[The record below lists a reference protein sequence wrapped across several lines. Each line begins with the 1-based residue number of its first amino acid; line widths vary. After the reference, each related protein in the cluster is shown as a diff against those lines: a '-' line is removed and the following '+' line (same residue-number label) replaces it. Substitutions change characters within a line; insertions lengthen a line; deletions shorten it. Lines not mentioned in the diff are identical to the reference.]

1 MTIKKKLSLFTVLI
15 AVTSGFTSRAFA
27 QEKQIET
34 AITTND
40 PIVSMLDSMVTLNSV
55 IRFNELNPLHKPSDN
70 SVPVF
75 SQEEI
80 EKQMAKIQTP
90 IPLTYNHAV
99 AQYVNVYAK
108 NKRQLTSRLMG
119 LSKLYYPLFEQELDK
134 QGLPLEFKHLAAV
147 ESALNPIA
155 VSPMGATG
163 IWQFMY
169 ATGKMYGLS
178 IGSYV
183 DERRD
188 PYLST
193 VAACK
198 YFKDM
203 YAIYGDWLLVIASYN
218 CGPGNVNKAIA
229 RAGGVKNFWAIS
241 RFLPAETRNYVPAF
255 IAATYVMNY
264 AKEYNIAPATA
275 EFMYHMVDT
284 VTVKNR
290 VTFNQLSKALDV
302 PREVIS
308 FLNPIYK
315 KGVVPGGDEIFKLML
330 PTNKIAVYIANESSI
345 EKYSTEE
352 LTPVQYAFKED
363 DFIYKEVKK
372 TAIVK
377 KNETLKQFAQRTKCS
392 VGEIKKWNKLASSK
406 LKRGQK
412 LSYYALVKVPK
423 PKEKVQEAVAAK
435 NDSVQINVT
444 DSTGTALASNVE
456 TLSKVDDQTEV
467 DSNSKVAEDGT
478 LQLTYEPGKEA
489 RKSNYKYHTVQRGDT
504 LWNIARR
511 YDGTVEQL
519 KQMNNLSR
527 NATIKVG
534 AKIKVPVNG

>member
-1 MTIKKKLSLFTVLI
+1 MTIKKILSLFTVLI
-15 AVTSGFTSRAFA
+15 AVTSGFNSGAFA
-27 QEKQIET
+27 QELQGET
-34 AITTND
+34 AITSND
-40 PIVSMLDSMVTLNSV
+40 PIVYMLDSMVTLNSV
-55 IRFNELNPLHKPSDN
+55 IRFNELNPSHKPSDN
-70 SVPVF
+70 SVPAF
-75 SQEEI
+75 TQEEI

-90 IPLTYNHAV
+90 IPLTYNNAV
-99 AQYVNVYAK
+99 AQYINVYAK
-108 NKRQLTSRLMG
+108 SKRQLTSRLMG

-169 ATGKMYGLS
+169 GTGKMYGLN

-188 PYLST
+188 PYLAT

-264 AKEYNIAPATA
+264 SKEYNIAPATA

-290 VTFNQLSKALDV
+290 VTFNQLAKALDV
-302 PREVIS
+302 PRDVIS

-315 KGVVPGGDEIFKLML
+315 KGVVPGGEEIFKLML
-330 PTNKIAVYIANESSI
+330 PTNKIAVYIANESNI
-345 EKYSTEE
+345 EKYSNEE
-352 LTPVQYAFKED
+352 LTPVQYTFKED

-372 TAIVK
+372 TAVVK
-377 KNETLKQFAQRTKCS
+377 KNETLKQFAQRTQCS
-392 VGEIKKWNKLASSK
+392 VNEIKKWNKLSSSK
-406 LKRGQK
+406 LRKGQK

-423 PKEKVQEAVAAK
+423 PKEKEHEAVAAK
-435 NDSVQINVT
+435 NDSVQTPNT
-444 DSTGTALASNVE
+444 DSAALASNTQSLTKTDE
-456 TLSKVDDQTEV
+456 QTEV
-467 DSNSKVAEDGT
+467 DSNSNVTEDGT

-519 KQMNNLSR
+519 KQLNNLSR